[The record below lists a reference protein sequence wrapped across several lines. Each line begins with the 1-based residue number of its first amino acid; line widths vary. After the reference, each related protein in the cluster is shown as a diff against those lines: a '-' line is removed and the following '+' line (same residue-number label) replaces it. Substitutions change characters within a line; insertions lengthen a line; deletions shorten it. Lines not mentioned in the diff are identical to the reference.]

1 MTNQLIVLF
10 LNILFYVLLRQPLTS
25 ITLNSI
31 VFLFSFLYKKLSLFE
46 SVPFRIFCSKL
57 RRLFEREGA

>member
-10 LNILFYVLLRQPLTS
+10 LNILFYVLLQQPLTS

-57 RRLFEREGA
+57 RTLFERESA

>member
-10 LNILFYVLLRQPLTS
+10 LNILFYVLLQQPLTS

-46 SVPFRIFCSKL
+46 SIPFRIFCSKL

>member
-10 LNILFYVLLRQPLTS
+10 LNILFYVLLQQPLTS